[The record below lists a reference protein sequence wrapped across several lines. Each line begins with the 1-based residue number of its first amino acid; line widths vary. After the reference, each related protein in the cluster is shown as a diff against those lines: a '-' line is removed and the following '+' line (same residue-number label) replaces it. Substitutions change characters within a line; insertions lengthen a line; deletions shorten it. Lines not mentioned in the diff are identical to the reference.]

1 MASSFSTISGSS
13 RNLHLQVAR
22 TIARGILSGDLPQG
36 SKIPNEM
43 TLCEQFGISRT
54 ALREAVKLLSSKG
67 LLRSKPKVGTTIT
80 DKINWNFLDPQL
92 LEWMEGLENSKVFY
106 QQFLGLRKAIEPEAC
121 ALAAKNASSEQ
132 RIELSETFQKME
144 EIAKDFDHDRWA
156 EVDMHFHRLIFLS
169 TGNDFYLPFGNVLAT
184 IFMSFIAY
192 SSKDGGVCIG
202 EHRAIYAAIMAGKE
216 EQAREASRFLLV
228 AEKHRLPSEDAA

>member
-1 MASSFSTISGSS
+1 MSPRFSTISGSA

-43 TLCEQFGISRT
+43 NLCEQFGISRT

-67 LLRSKPKVGTTIT
+67 LLRSKPKIGTTVT
-80 DKINWNFLDPQL
+80 DKTNWNFLDAQL
-92 LEWMEGLENSKVFY
+92 LEWIDGIENSKVFY

-121 ALAAKNASSEQ
+121 ALAAKNASAEQ
-132 RIELSETFQKME
+132 RIELSDAFQKME
-144 EIAKDFDHDRWA
+144 EVANDFDHDRWA

-169 TGNDFYLPFGNVLAT
+169 TDNDFYLPFGNVLAT
-184 IFMSFIAY
+184 IFTSFILY
-192 SSKDGGVCIG
+192 SSEDGGVCIE

-216 EQAREASRFLLV
+216 EQAREASRFLLIS
-228 AEKHRLPSEDAA
+228 EKHRLSVEAAA